1 MAKTKTK
8 DVSEFD
14 VVEEIKKDFEIKS
27 ASIKD
32 HQCSY
37 GYEIL
42 TGPTRGDLIPGRK
55 GVHLIHDDLNDSFS
69 ELSIFLMHIDDYFKN
84 DEDINNQT
92 PLSKLEEHEDLNRYW
107 VSGFKVTGFDENK
120 SLILIGQKQ
129 VTNGLIAIVSPKIK
143 LDGTYLYVEE
153 LNERLRI
160 AINEV
165 EAYMNGKSAP
175 KLEQLSL
182 IESFE
187 EEDNIDIPG
196 EFENAEV

>member
-1 MAKTKTK
+1 MSKTK
-8 DVSEFD
+8 EL
-14 VVEEIKKDFEIKS
+14 EINDEIQDLKKDFEIKS

-32 HQCSY
+32 HQCTY

-55 GVHLIHDDLNDSFS
+55 GIHLIHDDLNESFA

-84 DEDINNQT
+84 DESVNNQT
-92 PLSKLEEHEDLNRYW
+92 HLSKLEEHEDLNRYW
-107 VSGFKVTGFDENK
+107 VTGFKVVGFDENK
-120 SLILIGQKQ
+120 SIILTGEKS
-129 VTNGLIAIVSPKIK
+129 VTNGLIKIVSPKIK

-160 AINEV
+160 SLNEV

-175 KLEQLSL
+175 KLEQQEMEF
-182 IESFE
+182 ESFE
-187 EEDNIDIPG
+187 REDAVDLAG
-196 EFENAEV
+196 AEV

>member
-1 MAKTKTK
+1 MAKSKTK
-8 DVSEFD
+8 
-14 VVEEIKKDFEIKS
+14 VEDLEVNEGIQKDFEIKS

-32 HQCSY
+32 HQCTY

-55 GVHLIHDDLNDSFS
+55 GVHLIHDDLNESFA

-84 DEDINNQT
+84 DENVNNQT

-107 VSGFKVTGFDENK
+107 VTGFKVTGFDENK
-120 SLILIGQKQ
+120 SLLLIGQKS
-129 VTNGLIAIVSPKIK
+129 VTNGLIAVVAPKIK

-165 EAYMNGKSAP
+165 ELYMNGKSAP

-182 IESFE
+182 IDSFA
-187 EEDNIDIPG
+187 EEDNQDLVG
-196 EFENAEV
+196 EMDNAEV